1 MSKEVKE
8 LSKDEE
14 WEKNKKGCFIGIGV
28 IVLCFVGGGIVGYF
42 DDTPKVKINPCDCYS
57 VFDKKEKL
65 GWSNLS
71 QPTKEEYNT
80 CVDKWDNKFKAN
92 NGCLEKMGIE

>member
-1 MSKEVKE
+1 M
-8 LSKDEE
+8 
-14 WEKNKKGCFIGIGV
+14 EKNKKGCFIWIGV
-28 IVLCFVGGGIVGYF
+28 NVLCFGLGGIYGYL
-42 DDTPKVKINPCDCYS
+42 DVTPDPCDCYS

>member
-1 MSKEVKE
+1 MRKTQK
-8 LSKDEE
+8 KIDEQ
-14 WEKNKKGCFIGIGV
+14 KKINKIALIIGV
-28 IVLCFVGGGIVGYF
+28 IVFCFIMVRVFIFKPTY
-42 DDTPKVKINPCDCYS
+42 INPCDCYS